1 MKTVVDGFEGP
12 KARLEE
18 IGTRKT
24 LVVDRA
30 DLPRGAVEGSV
41 VDDAS
46 GAWEL
51 DCAETAR
58 RRSKAAALLAKVLGR
73 GAAR

>member
-1 MKTVVDGFEGP
+1 MKAVIDGFEGP

-18 IGTRKT
+18 IGTRRIV
-24 LVVDRA
+24 VVDRA
-30 DLPRGAVEGSV
+30 DLPRDAAEGGV

-51 DCAETAR
+51 DRAEAAR
-58 RRSKAAALLAKVLGR
+58 RRSKAAALLARLLKGD
-73 GAAR
+73 ADQ